1 MIYLWQRTAGPSS
14 FFSLTACASI
24 WTGRS
29 AIAGNIWMHWN
40 TRKDRS
46 RTHKMVVLYCVCV
59 CWIQCFDLPCV
70 TATFWLR
77 IGLTGSFLNQGWDPE
92 GPLQD
97 PPVTSH
103 VVPWGQQWMKSL
115 QHTAYWK
122 KLNVHLLLN
131 PKHNSASWLFV
142 FSGRF
147 TCGRGQQAH
156 PPSLVLQHV
165 LPSGQAAVLL
175 QGTSECTETQEK
187 TVQEHIKW

>member
-1 MIYLWQRTAGPSS
+1 MIGCFQWAIYLWQRTAGPFS

-29 AIAGNIWMHWN
+29 AIAGNIWMYWN
-40 TRKDRS
+40 TRKDSS
-46 RTHKMVVLYCVCV
+46 RTQKIVVLYCVCV
-59 CWIQCFDLPCV
+59 CWIQCFDLPRV

-92 GPLQD
+92 GSLQD

-122 KLNVHLLLN
+122 NWMYTCYLTQNTTLHHDWLFSVGDLPVAEDSRPILLL
-131 PKHNSASWLFV
+131 
-142 FSGRF
+142 
-147 TCGRGQQAH
+147 
-156 PPSLVLQHV
+156 
-165 LPSGQAAVLL
+165 
-175 QGTSECTETQEK
+175 
-187 TVQEHIKW
+187 